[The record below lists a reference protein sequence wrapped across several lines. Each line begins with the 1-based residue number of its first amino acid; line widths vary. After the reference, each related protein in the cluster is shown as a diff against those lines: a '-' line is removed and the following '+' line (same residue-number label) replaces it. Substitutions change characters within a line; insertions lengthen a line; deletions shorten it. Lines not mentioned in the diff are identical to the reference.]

1 MLQNLNTSLS
11 KLLLKQISIFMSTAT
26 CRMDSVFHKIIRS
39 YKVEELIDLIRFKV
53 FEVDF
58 ITISKLYYKREK
70 WNLAQRSFHLLGI
83 HSLVSASNL
92 EKSCLIGSSRGR

>member
-1 MLQNLNTSLS
+1 MLQNLHTSLS
-11 KLLLKQISIFMSTAT
+11 KHLLKQISIFMSTAT

-70 WNLAQRSFHLLGI
+70 
-83 HSLVSASNL
+83 
-92 EKSCLIGSSRGR
+92 